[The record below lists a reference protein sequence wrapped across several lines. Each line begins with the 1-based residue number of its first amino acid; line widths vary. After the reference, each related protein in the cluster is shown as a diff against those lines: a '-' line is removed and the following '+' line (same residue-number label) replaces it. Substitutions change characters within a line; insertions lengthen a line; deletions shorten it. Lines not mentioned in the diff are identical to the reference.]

1 MGEPK
6 HATTA
11 CYLREGLKSR
21 EIDVLLFFVL
31 QTFCAGGGGAERVKG
46 GGSWERAGP
55 QEWKRKREEKKKKK
69 KYEKYKWFRRESIWL
84 EVII

>member
-1 MGEPK
+1 M
-6 HATTA
+6 
-11 CYLREGLKSR
+11 
-21 EIDVLLFFVL
+21 
-31 QTFCAGGGGAERVKG
+31 KG

-69 KYEKYKWFRRESIWL
+69 KYEKCKWFRRESIWL